1 MSMNTDV
8 VIRWMGRLVACF
20 LCMTMLLGP
29 IALAAQ
35 SDQAAMHNRDDLMH
49 IFKRHGVS
57 GAFVLFDPNSGERSV
72 VNSGFAEARR
82 IPASTFK
89 IVNSLI
95 ALETGAVRDT
105 DEIIPYGG
113 GRTPVAAWAQDM
125 SMRDAIA
132 VSNVPVY
139 QELAR
144 RIGLETYHKWLRK
157 LDYGNADPGADVETF
172 WLKGP
177 LQISPAEQTQ
187 LLARLAQ
194 GQLPISARNQAMVRD
209 ILLVD
214 EQSGRQIF
222 AKSGW
227 TTAPDPGI
235 GWYVGWVE
243 DAGQLHAFALVM
255 EVRGRRDAKLRKDLA
270 FEFLRAFDLY

>member
-1 MSMNTDV
+1 MMTATMKGV
-8 VIRWMGRLVACF
+8 TRRLM
-20 LCMTMLLGP
+20 LCILYGLTLLGP
-29 IALAAQ
+29 LPLVAEAG
-35 SDQAAMHNRDDLMH
+35 QADMRVRDEFAHLLTD
-49 IFKRHGVS
+49 HGLS
-57 GAFVLFDPNSGERSV
+57 GAFVLLDAGADAYDV
-72 VNSGFAEARR
+72 VNPGFAAPRR

-113 GRTPVAAWAQDM
+113 GKTPVAAWAQDM

-144 RIGLETYHKWLRK
+144 RIGLETYRKWLRE
-157 LDYGNADPGADVETF
+157 LDYGNADPGTDVETF
-172 WLKGP
+172 WLRGP
-177 LQISPAEQTQ
+177 LRISPAEQAQ
-187 LLARLAQ
+187 LMARLAQ
-194 GQLPISARNQAMVRD
+194 VRLPISARNQAMVRD
-209 ILLVD
+209 ILLVE
-214 EQSGRQIF
+214 EQNGRQVF

-243 DAGQLHAFALVM
+243 GAGRLHAFALVI
-255 EVRGRRDAKLRKDLA
+255 EVRDRRDADLRQDLA
-270 FEFLRAFDLY
+270 FAFLRAFDVY